1 MLTPKPTGTI
11 VHVDTPSS
19 VIYGLE
25 IVLGL
30 GAGAYTQAAFA
41 VIQAVVVPADASNG
55 LTLMLLGSSLFSL
68 TKSPPNA
75 DLLAQLSGMTL
86 GLSISGAVF
95 VNIASNDLFVLLPEY
110 PQSQVRQIVSG
121 TSSQLL
127 SSLSETL
134 REQALSII
142 VSAWQDM

>member
-1 MLTPKPTGTI
+1 M
-11 VHVDTPSS
+11 
-19 VIYGLE
+19 IYGLE
-25 IVLGL
+25 IVLGF

-41 VIQAVVVPADASNG
+41 VIQAVVALADAPNG
-55 LTLMLLGSSLFSL
+55 LTLMLLGSSLC
-68 TKSPPNA
+68 SPIIFPANTECA
-75 DLLAQLSGMTL
+75 AQLSGMTL

-95 VNIASNDLFVLLPEY
+95 VNSASNDLFALLPEY

-134 REQALSII
+134 REQALVVI
-142 VSAWQDM
+142 VSAWQNM